1 MTSVATASPT
11 LIRWLSVGDAAAYL
25 GVSDS
30 TLRAWAD
37 AGELPSHRTPGGH
50 RRFSEADL
58 AVLLVTPGAV
68 SDVGQALAGK
78 ALTRIRRRMETPS
91 RPSAT
96 WTALFSD
103 AERSAMREH
112 GRRLVD
118 LAGEYLQHPR
128 RRPRIAREALQIGAS
143 YGRAMDGH
151 HLPLS
156 QALDTFVFFRNLVE
170 DSAGSV
176 SRSGVSPAQQQEL
189 YRHLAGLLDQ
199 VMRGI
204 VQAYEVKPQPAF
216 AGADA

>member
-1 MTSVATASPT
+1 M
-11 LIRWLSVGDAAAYL
+11 
-25 GVSDS
+25 
-30 TLRAWAD
+30 
-37 AGELPSHRTPGGH
+37 
-50 RRFSEADL
+50 
-58 AVLLVTPGAV
+58 LLTTPGAV
-68 SDVGQALAGK
+68 PGVAQELAGK
-78 ALTRIRRRMETPS
+78 ALTRIRRRIETPG

-96 WTALFSD
+96 WTALFTD
-103 AERSAMREH
+103 TERTAMREH

-128 RRPRIAREALQIGAS
+128 RRARIAREALQIGAS

-156 QALDTFVFFRNLVE
+156 QSLDTFVFFRNLVE

-176 SRSGVSPAQQQEL
+176 YRSGAAPAQQQEL
-189 YRHLAGLLDQ
+189 HRHLAGLLDQ

-204 VQAYEVKPQPAF
+204 VQAYEIKPQAAF